1 MCQAPLYWE
10 CPHQVEHTLSN
21 LRNMAAPSGT
31 RAFEPPAPL
40 PAPGSFAMPKNP
52 EEEKK
57 MMDLA
62 RRMLEKVTDF
72 AERENNISEQEA
84 AVLKEVFNAGNHGP
98 A

>member
-1 MCQAPLYWE
+1 
-10 CPHQVEHTLSN
+10 
-21 LRNMAAPSGT
+21 
-31 RAFEPPAPL
+31 
-40 PAPGSFAMPKNP
+40 MPKNP

-72 AERENNISEQEA
+72 AKRENNISEQEA
-84 AVLKEVFNAGNHGP
+84 AVLKEAFNAGNHGP